1 MHPLNAVTLEMSLK
15 PFKHGF
21 TAEAAEP
28 VIRELF
34 RQWEAL
40 TRHAKTVQIMLWA
53 SDGSEILEY
62 TGEFD
67 VRMEWGQYIGGA
79 NRSHTFEH
87 DPKREALHARCYDYL
102 PDPPKLTYRLMREV
116 IAALK
121 RIGGEIT
128 GKPVLVGATFD
139 PGPEFAKSR
148 FKYEWHPEIC
158 LGESMG
164 AATMVCCYARLNGD
178 QRSYAGFP
186 QGIPDQLPFGTFLGR
201 QAKHF
206 LTDMGYDYLWL
217 SNGFG
222 FGMETWGV
230 KGAVFDG
237 TAFRAERRHEC
248 GEKNLEFWRLLR
260 TELPASTPI
269 ETRGTNLLTG
279 TDIGGD
285 GVPLREIYRGGFNLQ
300 APPNSPWAALDH
312 DFGLELTGWMSHIAE
327 LPSDNQSFVYRF
339 YIHDPWWL
347 NSPWLDRYGR
357 EAHDIFLPGAIGR
370 LGPDGAVR
378 IADHLNLLTV
388 DDSFGDMPE
397 RVPNEVIPHLLE
409 CRRSAPDEA
418 GPLVWV
424 YPFDE
429 YHDHAFG
436 PDANLEEPWFGD
448 WLVRGAINEGLPL
461 NTVASTA
468 SFSAILRD
476 HPERLAGRILVAP
489 VPHAGDPLT
498 AQLIGWVRGGGKV
511 LLYGPT
517 TWASDEL
524 RALIGIKQDTPL
536 SGFGTIELSLTDDAC
551 AGPVL
556 QRIIHREL
564 LNCGGFGEVAAGAS
578 VLASFVCAGG
588 RRAAATVRR
597 HVDWAGGT
605 VAWVRGSNG
614 TAYINGH
621 HPTPDPVAE
630 TYRSERLLRLVL
642 VEFGWSIH
650 LSRHTATQPGHTIT
664 VHRSANGW
672 WFAGLARSTTVPV
685 RLRSPD
691 GAPLLLGQEAWL
703 EDGHAIY
710 HHPRAWRRECR
721 VFVDQAQPGEV
732 SCIEGT
738 HEKMGAIRRFWVR
751 GLRDATVTIYP
762 ESGRSAEVLLDPPWP
777 FMLGGAVEH
786 SVEDGGRRI
795 VCRHVTGLLCITW

>member
-1 MHPLNAVTLEMSLK
+1 MQPLNAVTLEMSLK
-15 PFKHGF
+15 PFKRGF
-21 TAEAAEP
+21 APADIEP

-34 RQWEAL
+34 RQWDAL
-40 TRHAKTVQIMLWA
+40 TRHANTIQIMLWA

-62 TGEFD
+62 TGD
-67 VRMEWGQYIGGA
+67 LSAGMEWGKYIGGA

-87 DPKREALHARCYDYL
+87 DPKREALHARCYDYI
-102 PDPPKLTYRLMREV
+102 PDPPTLTYQQFQGV

-121 RIGGEIT
+121 RIGTAMT
-128 GKPVLVGATFD
+128 GKPIRIGATFD

-148 FKYEWHPEIC
+148 FKYDWHPEIC
-158 LGESMG
+158 LGASMG
-164 AATMVCCYARLNGD
+164 EATMVCCYARLNGD
-178 QRSYAGFP
+178 TRPYAAYP
-186 QGIPDQLPFGTFLGR
+186 AGIPDQLPFGTFLGK
-201 QAKHF
+201 QAARF
-206 LTDMGYDYLWL
+206 LPDFGFDYLWL

-260 TELPASTPI
+260 AELPTTPI

-327 LPSDNQSFVYRF
+327 LPRDNPSILYRF

-357 EAHDIFLPGAIGR
+357 EAHDIFLPGAVGR
-370 LGPDGAVR
+370 MTPAGTVQ

-388 DDSFGDMPE
+388 DDSLGDMPE

-409 CRRSAPDEA
+409 CRRTAPDEA
-418 GPLVWV
+418 GPLLWV

-436 PDANLEEPWFGD
+436 ADANVEEPWFGD
-448 WLVRGAINEGLPL
+448 WFVRGAINEGLPL
-461 NTVASTA
+461 NTVVSTA
-468 SFSAILRD
+468 SFTRILSD
-476 HPERLAGRILVAP
+476 HPAAVAGRIIVTP
-489 VPHAGDPLT
+489 VPHAGDPLE
-498 AQLIGWVRGGGKV
+498 AQLIAWVRGGGKA

-517 TWASDEL
+517 TWASNEL
-524 RALIGIKQDTPL
+524 RALIGVALDAPL
-536 SGFGTIELSLTDDAC
+536 SGAGTLELSLSDDAC
-551 AGPVL
+551 AGPVP
-556 QRIIHREL
+556 QRIVHREL
-564 LNCGGFGEVAAGAS
+564 LNCGGFREIAAGAT
-578 VLASFVCAGG
+578 VLAAFVHDDQ

-597 HVDWAGGT
+597 RLDWAGGT
-605 VAWVRGSNG
+605 LAWVRGSNG
-614 TAYINGH
+614 TSYVGGH

-630 TYRSERLLRLVL
+630 AYRSERLLRLAL
-642 VEFGWSIH
+642 SEFGWS
-650 LSRHTATQPGHTIT
+650 LRLERREATQPGHTLT

-672 WFAGLARSTTVPV
+672 FFAGLARTVTVPL
-685 RLRSPD
+685 RLRTPD

-703 EDGHAIY
+703 ENGHALY
-710 HHPRAWRRECR
+710 HQPRAWRRECR
-721 VFVDQAQPGEV
+721 VFVDQAQSGEV

-762 ESGRSAEVLLDPPWP
+762 ESGHTASVLLDPPWP
-777 FMLGGAVEH
+777 FLLGGAVEH
-786 SVEDGGRRI
+786 SIEDGGRRI
-795 VCRHVTGLLCITW
+795 VCRHVTGPLCITW